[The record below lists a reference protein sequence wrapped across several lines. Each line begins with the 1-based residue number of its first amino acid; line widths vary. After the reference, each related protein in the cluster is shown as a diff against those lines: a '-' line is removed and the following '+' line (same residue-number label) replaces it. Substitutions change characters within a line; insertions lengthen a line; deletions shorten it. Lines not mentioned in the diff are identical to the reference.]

1 MPPGR
6 PHDLFIRLFLW
17 HPTPIASQG
26 CQHPV
31 RASSGSPT
39 CCGSPEPSWVS
50 SVWVAWFRPMPG
62 RHPPIA
68 GRSDPEPFSLPLACV
83 TPQFTG
89 VVTRVFAPCPNAVP
103 LIPCLL
109 KRPLT
114 CTFAVGT
121 DLNLYLLCASTR
133 RMSHPTYEVLPAT
146 PTRGVDDDIERITCG
161 DDFSLISC
169 L

>member
-6 PHDLFIRLFLW
+6 PHDLFVRLFLW
-17 HPTPIASQG
+17 DPTPIASQG

-50 SVWVAWFRPMPG
+50 SVWVAWFRPMPS

-68 GRSDPEPFSLPLACV
+68 GSSDPEPFFLPLACV
-83 TPQFTG
+83 TSSVHG

-109 KRPLT
+109 QGPLAYP
-114 CTFAVGT
+114 FAIGT
-121 DLNLYLLCASTR
+121 DLNLYLLCSCTR
-133 RMSHPTYEVLPAT
+133 WMPHPTDEVLPT
-146 PTRGVDDDIERITCG
+146 SSLPGIDHDVKRIACG
-161 DDFSLISC
+161 DDFSLVSC